1 MEIRNDILWRVYL
14 CFICIVLLGVMVLG
28 KAAYIQQVQGSYW
41 RGMGDSAQMKFQ
53 LVEAERGSI
62 YSEDGNML
70 STSIPVFDV
79 YVDFAAEGLREK
91 QGKRFKDNIDS
102 LSISLANLFKDKS
115 SAEYKKQMQL
125 AYKNKDRYHSL
136 KKKIS
141 FEEYRLMRDFPLV
154 RMGRNKSG
162 FIIEAKDKRIN
173 PYVLLAN
180 RTIGLSRAD
189 AKKNVG
195 LELTYDSLLRGF
207 AGQRLVRYTAG
218 SYLPVMGAE
227 LDPVNGKDI
236 ITTLDTYIQDVAQQ
250 ALMKMMVGNNS
261 NHGSVIVMETATGKI
276 KAIANLG
283 KQTDGSYLE
292 DLNYGI
298 GKATEPGSVFKLATL
313 LSLLE
318 DKHVNMNSL
327 VDCEK
332 GVKYFYGLRIKDSH
346 LGAGNITVKEAFLTS
361 SNVAFAK
368 LANQYYSAEPSKFI
382 DHLYKFRLNEMTGI
396 DIVATSGKPTIK
408 SPANRSW
415 SKTTLPYMAHG
426 YEELVTPLHML
437 MLYNAVANNGK
448 MMKPYLVNAIRDYG
462 VDIQKIE
469 PEVLVE
475 SICSEETIRQ
485 AKECLKAVVDS
496 LHGTGHRILFDS
508 AYSIS
513 GKTGTAV
520 SALNNQGY
528 NKDNKIYQSSFIG
541 YFPSEKPQ
549 YTMAVVIQN
558 SKESKKYYGA
568 EVSGTVFKE
577 ISDRIY
583 ARFIANKNMKHVP
596 ANDSAL
602 YSSTGMKND
611 LNAIFSFMHIDYK
624 DSAKGGYWRTMQL
637 QKNAASLQ
645 QPMYAEESKK
655 ITPDVVGMGLKDA
668 VYLLENKGFQ
678 VLISGR
684 GKVVNQSMIAG
695 TTFNKGQ
702 KISLLLN

>member
-115 SAEYKKQMQL
+115 SADYKKQMQL

-136 KKKIS
+136 RKKIS

-318 DKHVNMNSL
+318 DKHINMNSL

-520 SALNNQGY
+520 SALNNKGY
-528 NKDNKIYQSSFIG
+528 NKENKIYQSSFIG

-558 SKESKKYYGA
+558 SNESKKYYGA

-583 ARFIANKNMKHVP
+583 ARFIANKNMKHVS

-678 VLISGR
+678 VFISGR

>member
-1 MEIRNDILWRVYL
+1 
-14 CFICIVLLGVMVLG
+14 
-28 KAAYIQQVQGSYW
+28 
-41 RGMGDSAQMKFQ
+41 
-53 LVEAERGSI
+53 
-62 YSEDGNML
+62 
-70 STSIPVFDV
+70 
-79 YVDFAAEGLREK
+79 
-91 QGKRFKDNIDS
+91 
-102 LSISLANLFKDKS
+102 
-115 SAEYKKQMQL
+115 
-125 AYKNKDRYHSL
+125 
-136 KKKIS
+136 
-141 FEEYRLMRDFPLV
+141 
-154 RMGRNKSG
+154 
-162 FIIEAKDKRIN
+162 
-173 PYVLLAN
+173 
-180 RTIGLSRAD
+180 
-189 AKKNVG
+189 
-195 LELTYDSLLRGF
+195 
-207 AGQRLVRYTAG
+207 
-218 SYLPVMGAE
+218 
-227 LDPVNGKDI
+227 
-236 ITTLDTYIQDVAQQ
+236 
-250 ALMKMMVGNNS
+250 
-261 NHGSVIVMETATGKI
+261 
-276 KAIANLG
+276 
-283 KQTDGSYLE
+283 
-292 DLNYGI
+292 
-298 GKATEPGSVFKLATL
+298 
-313 LSLLE
+313 
-318 DKHVNMNSL
+318 
-327 VDCEK
+327 
-332 GVKYFYGLRIKDSH
+332 
-346 LGAGNITVKEAFLTS
+346 
-361 SNVAFAK
+361 
-368 LANQYYSAEPSKFI
+368 
-382 DHLYKFRLNEMTGI
+382 
-396 DIVATSGKPTIK
+396 
-408 SPANRSW
+408 
-415 SKTTLPYMAHG
+415 MAHG